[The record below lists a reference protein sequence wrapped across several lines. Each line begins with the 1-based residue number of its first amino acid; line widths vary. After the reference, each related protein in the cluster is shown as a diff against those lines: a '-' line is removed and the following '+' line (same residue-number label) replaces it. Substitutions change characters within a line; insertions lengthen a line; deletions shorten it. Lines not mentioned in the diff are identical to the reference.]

1 MELYYSLAGIKKT
14 GTYLTKEVKEKIINN
29 FCGITIQN
37 VLSVAICYI
46 HERRPRVAAVKESS
60 EMVNTALRLPLEIRE
75 KYKELQRIYT
85 PQAISQ
91 MVDDFIEN
99 FSIKSLTKD
108 KEDNRIIVELERR
121 V

>member
-1 MELYYSLAGIKKT
+1 MELYFSLAGIKKT
-14 GTYLTKEVKEKIINN
+14 GTYLTKGVKEKINDN
-29 FCGITIQN
+29 FHGITMQN
-37 VLSVAICYI
+37 VLSTAICYI
-46 HERRPRVAAVKESS
+46 HEYRPEVKAVKDSS

-91 MVDDFIEN
+91 MVGDFIEK

-108 KEDNRIIVELERR
+108 DEDNRIIVVLERR
-121 V
+121 